1 MPTQNELYV
10 LGVFEQ
16 VTVGTVHDPKALVKE
31 EPSTA

>member
-16 VTVGTVHDPKALVKE
+16 LTVGTVHEANALVKE